1 LSKSPVKKEAIDKMV
16 YDQGD
21 KLYNLAAHIV
31 ENGLNTNDRVQVTT
45 SNHDKTKYNVLEG
58 NRRIVTLKLLNNPDL
73 IDSGKYSS
81 LKNKFRKLHEKSKAH
96 PITEIECTLYDDPAE
111 ADKWIKQKK
120 IQKEKNK
127 HSLLKVGFSTF
138 FLNRTNRSGILNAGI
153 IGGRQQTG
161 KWKIDARY
169 NKSVL
174 INRIERIA
182 LYKNKF
188 ELHNSDAIELVRD
201 LLKTLPAKTLFYFD
215 PPYYLKGKGLYLNYY
230 GDKDHQQIATEISK
244 VNKQKWI
251 LTYDN
256 VQPIKQLYNNYRQ
269 VKYTLNYSAA
279 KANKGEEVMIFS
291 NNIYIVKHPVLT
303 CSRIV

>member
-1 LSKSPVKKEAIDKMV
+1 MHFYTPLRYPGGKGKVADYFKQIFRENLLYDGVYVEPYAGGASVALSLLFNEYASKIIINDIDRSIFAFWYSVLNKT
-16 YDQGD
+16 DD
-21 KLYNLAAHIV
+21 LCKLIKD
-31 ENGLNTNDRVQVTT
+31 T
-45 SNHDKTKYNVLEG
+45 
-58 NRRIVTLKLLNNPDL
+58 
-73 IDSGKYSS
+73 
-81 LKNKFRKLHEKSKAH
+81 
-96 PITEIECTLYDDPAE
+96 PITIEIWD
-111 ADKWIKQKK
+111 KQKK

-138 FLNRTNRSGILNAGI
+138 FMNRTNRSGILNAGI

-182 LYKNKF
+182 LYKNKI
-188 ELHNSDAIELVRD
+188 ELHNSDAVELVRD
-201 LLKTLPAKTLFYFD
+201 LIKTLPAKTLFYFD
-215 PPYYLKGKGLYLNYY
+215 PPYYVKGKDLYLNYY
-230 GDKDHQQIATEISK
+230 EDKDHEQVATEISK

-251 LTYDN
+251 VTYDN
-256 VQPIKQLYNNYRQ
+256 VLPIKQLYNNYRQ
-269 VKYTLNYSAA
+269 VKYTLHYSAA

-303 CSRIV
+303 CPRIV

>member
-1 LSKSPVKKEAIDKMV
+1 MHFYTPLRYPGGKGKVADYFKQIFRENLLYDGVYVEPYAGGASVALSLLFNEYASKIIINDIDRSIFAFWYSVLNKT
-16 YDQGD
+16 DD
-21 KLYNLAAHIV
+21 LCKLIKD
-31 ENGLNTNDRVQVTT
+31 T
-45 SNHDKTKYNVLEG
+45 
-58 NRRIVTLKLLNNPDL
+58 
-73 IDSGKYSS
+73 
-81 LKNKFRKLHEKSKAH
+81 
-96 PITEIECTLYDDPAE
+96 PITIEIWD
-111 ADKWIKQKK
+111 KQKK

-182 LYKNKF
+182 LYKNKI
-188 ELHNSDAIELVRD
+188 ELHNSDAVELVRD

-215 PPYYLKGKGLYLNYY
+215 PPYYVKGKDLYLNYY
-230 GDKDHQQIATEISK
+230 EDKDHEQIATEISK

-251 LTYDN
+251 ITYDN
-256 VQPIKQLYNNYRQ
+256 VLPIKQLYNNYRQ
-269 VKYTLNYSAA
+269 VKYTLHYSAA

-303 CSRIV
+303 CPRIV